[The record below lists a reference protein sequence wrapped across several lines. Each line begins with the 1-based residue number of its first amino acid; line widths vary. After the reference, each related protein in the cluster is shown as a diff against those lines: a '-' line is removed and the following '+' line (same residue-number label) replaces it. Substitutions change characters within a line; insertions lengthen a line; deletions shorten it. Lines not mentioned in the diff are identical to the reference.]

1 MKNSTDSMGHADEQV
16 ALQVE
21 TIDRQLK
28 GLTADLQKFV
38 QQLSKAGANNYI
50 KDIIKDVRTLVQ
62 VLGYV
67 RTSNMSVM
75 ANTIKIFVGLK
86 LAIVALRIVTLSLI
100 PALNRV
106 PAALTTMAAAAKGTT
121 VAITGTARAFKTLTA
136 AVGWI
141 GLIIVALETLYDIY
155 DAWNQKQQ
163 EVENSNRA
171 KENIDKQIQAYHD
184 LSDAIEANDK
194 VKADSNAT
202 DEEKKQA
209 LDAVSDAENRLREV
223 IGDEAYAQ
231 LMASGDVKKAMQIAI
246 NALNAGKKAEL
257 DKSIATAKSEI
268 EQSNAVIQ
276 GVSERLKMYQK
287 EINGIQEVMAARH
300 QGYENAGFF
309 EKLWIKAQ
317 DKFDEARLWQLNKFK
332 EKADDDYNEA
342 TSNVA
347 AAKNRLQIY
356 QAELAG
362 MSSDVKIPG
371 GDVDSNEYTP
381 TATNGHGNNGKGA
394 GNGSGKDYAE
404 KAERLKYQKRKNE
417 LWYDAEI
424 AAKKYDM
431 ALKDLEAD
439 EDIEGVTAKTVSERN
454 SLYQGRIQE
463 LEEYKAKLSAF
474 QKDLMTDLDN
484 KMKENPEIAKDL
496 GYNDKAT
503 DEQKIRLM
511 DINKETF
518 QQMETFT
525 EISKSIDE
533 VNKKLVDTDDKLKD
547 INITI
552 RKTRLSQAPDEV
564 YKRIQTDL
572 ENDYNINNANRGGY
586 NDIYETQKGYDD
598 KLEYLKALLK
608 AQRTEWDKYNKDL
621 EQMSFTASETDYRKV
636 KETLDKV
643 TLEMAKTE
651 QEIRQ
656 TTLDTTKT
664 VREGLAGVTQSFIV
678 DGDSWSDIWK
688 NLWNDLAKEAINA
701 LFKVQVQVSL
711 LGQLMQNV
719 FGGGIGGGS
728 IASTVMSVGSLAVP
742 GYSFGVGAA
751 TSHKGSV
758 IANYPKM
765 HTGGLAAS
773 VSGDVVGGQ
782 KGVVPTLK
790 DDEVIRTL
798 QVGEEVNSMAERRSN
813 EILGAVAMKAM
824 DEKAKTPTNVQITA
838 LDSKS
843 FAEYLSDNADILL
856 AVLAKNKAL
865 GRG

>member
-1 MKNSTDSMGHADEQV
+1 MGHADEQV

-67 RTSNMSVM
+67 RPSNMSVM

-86 LAIVALRIVTLSLI
+86 LAIVAVRIVTLSLI
-100 PALNRV
+100 PTLNKV
-106 PAALTTMAAAAKGTT
+106 PAALTTMTAAAKGTT

-163 EVENSNRA
+163 EVENSNRV

-276 GVSERLKMYQK
+276 GVSERLKMYQE

-381 TATNGHGNNGKGA
+381 TETNGHGNNGEGA

-511 DINKETF
+511 NINKETF

-586 NDIYETQKGYDD
+586 NDIYETQKGYGD

-608 AQRTEWDKYNKDL
+608 AQRTEWNKYNKDL

-701 LFKVQVQVSL
+701 LFKVQGQVSL

-728 IASTVMSVGSLAVP
+728 TASTVMSVGSLAVP

-773 VSGDVVGGQ
+773 VAGDVVGGQ

-790 DDEVIRTL
+790 DDEVVRTL